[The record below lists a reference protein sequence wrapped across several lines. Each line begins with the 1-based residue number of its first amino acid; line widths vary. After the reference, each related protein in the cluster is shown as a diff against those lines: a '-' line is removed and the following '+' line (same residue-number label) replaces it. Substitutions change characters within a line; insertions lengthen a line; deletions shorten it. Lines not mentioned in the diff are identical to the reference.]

1 MMSLTGKPRRKSVRK
16 TIVLVT
22 AGLGVVL
29 SGAAQAQQIVVQG
42 NQRVD
47 ADTIR
52 SYVTGT
58 ASGSAE
64 EARRNLLASGM
75 FSDVKVSRNGAST
88 VVSVRENNLINRVVF
103 EGNKKIEKATLEG
116 EVEAKARGAF
126 SEAVIQADIQRIKEV
141 YRRAGRGTAKVTY
154 RTVDLPNGRLDVIYV
169 IEEGDKTGIKA
180 INFVGNNAYSSSK
193 LRADVLLGDELP
205 QLHQDV

>member
-1 MMSLTGKPRRKSVRK
+1 MMSMTGKRRRKSAER
-16 TIVLVT
+16 TIVLVAT
-22 AGLGVVL
+22 TAAGLVL
-29 SGAAQAQQIVVQG
+29 GGAAQAEQIVVQG
-42 NQRVD
+42 NKRVD
-47 ADTIR
+47 SDTIR

-58 ASGSAE
+58 ASGSPE

-126 SEAVIQADIQRIKEV
+126 SQGVVQADISVSRKSTAAPAAAP
-141 YRRAGRGTAKVTY
+141 RR
-154 RTVDLPNGRLDVIYV
+154 
-169 IEEGDKTGIKA
+169 
-180 INFVGNNAYSSSK
+180 
-193 LRADVLLGDELP
+193 
-205 QLHQDV
+205 